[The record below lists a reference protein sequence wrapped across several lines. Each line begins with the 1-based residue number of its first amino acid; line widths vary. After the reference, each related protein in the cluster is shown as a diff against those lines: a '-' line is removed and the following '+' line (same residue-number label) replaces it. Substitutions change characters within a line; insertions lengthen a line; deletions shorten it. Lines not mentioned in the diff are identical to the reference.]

1 MAVEHALEVLGLKPT
16 LGVPGLM
23 KSKLGVLALTTHTL
37 GVPGMLKPTL
47 GFLDLRLW
55 KPQTPI
61 VLGLWKSPAI

>member
-1 MAVEHALEVLGLKPT
+1 MEHALEVPRLKPT

-23 KSKLGVLALTTHTL
+23 KPKLGVLGLTKHTL
-37 GVPGMLKPTL
+37 GVPGLLKPTP

>member
-1 MAVEHALEVLGLKPT
+1 MEHALEVPGLKPT

-23 KSKLGVLALTTHTL
+23 KPKLGVLGLTKHTL
-37 GVPGMLKPTL
+37 GVPGLLKPTP

-61 VLGLWKSPAI
+61 VL